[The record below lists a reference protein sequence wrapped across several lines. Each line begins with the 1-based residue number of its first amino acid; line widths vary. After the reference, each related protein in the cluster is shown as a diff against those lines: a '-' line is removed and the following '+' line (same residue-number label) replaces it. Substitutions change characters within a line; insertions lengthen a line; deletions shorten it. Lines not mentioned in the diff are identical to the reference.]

1 MGDSR
6 VGKIPWRRKWQPTPV
21 FLPGESHGQRSLV
34 GYSPWGHK
42 ESDTTGHS
50 RAQDKIIII
59 KISLKP
65 KNLKNKTRHL
75 LLETNFLRTLTRLG
89 RRCNAGFVFFWLGGE
104 PRRKTVVL
112 PGLEREMGGMRT

>member
-1 MGDSR
+1 M
-6 VGKIPWRRKWQPTPV
+6 
-21 FLPGESHGQRSLV
+21 

-50 RAQDKIIII
+50 RAQDKMIII

-75 LLETNFLRTLTRLG
+75 LLETNFLRTLTRLE

-104 PRRKTVVL
+104 PRRKTAVL